1 MTGLNNSVTLL
12 RLVKSKRERKRG
24 MDRVIFH
31 SFLYRFT
38 KQDAFVGYHDDTPSS
53 VIFQAT
59 EQLHESQS
67 WRKSEDSFRWNE
79 YHNTNEWKRDVLI
92 CSKKLLL
99 QMASPDALIRLH
111 NTTLSLDQEKLKKIY
126 FYEQHHGS
134 IVQFLQHHFYDG
146 QSHQSGLL
154 IQVSKH

>member
-1 MTGLNNSVTLL
+1 M
-12 RLVKSKRERKRG
+12 
-24 MDRVIFH
+24 
-31 SFLYRFT
+31 
-38 KQDAFVGYHDDTPSS
+38 
-53 VIFQAT
+53 IFQAT

-67 WRKSEDSFRWNE
+67 RRKSEDFFDWNE
-79 YHNTNEWKRDVLI
+79 YHNTDEWKRDVLI

-111 NTTLSLDQEKLKKIY
+111 NTTLSLDQEKIKKIY

-134 IVQFLQHHFYDG
+134 IVQFLQHHFHGG

-154 IQVSKH
+154 IQVRKLILSLCMDC